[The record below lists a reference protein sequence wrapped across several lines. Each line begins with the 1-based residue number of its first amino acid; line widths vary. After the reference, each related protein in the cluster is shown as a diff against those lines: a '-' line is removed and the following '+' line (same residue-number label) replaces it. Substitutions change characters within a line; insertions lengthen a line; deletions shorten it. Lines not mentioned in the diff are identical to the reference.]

1 MDFIHSLEIDQDKCC
16 GRLHCMR
23 VCPTQAIRVKKG
35 KAILDPL
42 LCIDCGDCILA
53 CPQNAIKSITDSM
66 RDLDRFK
73 FNVAIPSPTLFGQ
86 FQIDIKPDDI
96 VEGLITIGFDAV
108 YEISVE
114 SELINMAIRDYLD
127 EYKGPFPLVSSLCP
141 VVVRLIQVAYPNM
154 VKQIIPIQPPREI
167 AAREMK
173 KQYAK
178 KTGLKESEIGAIYLT
193 PCPAKMIAIKQPAEE
208 AKSHLDIAIS
218 ISEIYNPLFSA
229 ITKGK
234 QNDKKVNKQESL
246 HQSSTSLS
254 WVLTGGQSVSI
265 KPSRFLTVAQM
276 PNMIRIFDDI
286 EKGKIRG
293 IEFLECYA
301 CLGGCVGGSLTVEDT
316 FVARSKIQKLI
327 ASMEDDTEKVLEDAR
342 RDYRK
347 GDYYI
352 SHKLEPRENP
362 EVLVSIEEQ
371 IIKMKIRENLVRKLP
386 GIDCG
391 LCGAP
396 TCRAFAGDVSNSKAK
411 AEDCVLLSTERIQ
424 ELQDEYNTSE
434 K

>member
-1 MDFIHSLEIDQDKCC
+1 MDFVHSLEINQDKCC
-16 GRLHCMR
+16 GKLHCMR
-23 VCPTQAIRVKKG
+23 VCPTHAIRVKNG
-35 KAILDPL
+35 KAVIDPV

-53 CPQNAIKSITDSM
+53 CPQEAIKSITDSM

-86 FQIDIKPDDI
+86 FQMDIKPDDI

-108 YEISVE
+108 HEISVE
-114 SELINMAIRDYLD
+114 SELINTAIQDYLH
-127 EYKGPFPLVSSLCP
+127 EYTGPFPLISSACP

-173 KQYAK
+173 KHYAK
-178 KTGLKESEIGAIYLT
+178 ETGLKESDIGAIYLT
-193 PCPAKMIAIKQPAEE
+193 PCPSKMIAIKQPAEDV
-208 AKSHLDIAIS
+208 KSHLDLAIG
-218 ISEIYNPLFSA
+218 ISEIYNNLLSA

-234 QNDKKVNKQESL
+234 NNNGNDEKPHSL
-246 HQSSTSLS
+246 LQGRTSLS
-254 WVLTGGQSVSI
+254 WVLTGGRSESI
-265 KPSRFLTVAQM
+265 KPGRFLTVAQM
-276 PNMIRIFDDI
+276 PNIIRIFDDI

-316 FVARSKIQKLI
+316 FVARSKIQNLI
-327 ASMEDDTEKVLEDAR
+327 TSMEDEGEKVLEDAR
-342 RDYRK
+342 REYKK

-352 SHKLEPRENP
+352 SQQLEPRKNP
-362 EVLVSIEEQ
+362 DVLVSIEEQ
-371 IIKMKIRENLVRKLP
+371 IIKMKIRENLIRKLP

-396 TCRAFAGDVSNSKAK
+396 TCRAFAGDVSNGKAK
-411 AEDCVLLSTERIQ
+411 AEDCVLLSAERLK
-424 ELQDEYNTSE
+424 ELQDEYNTN
-434 K
+434 KK

>member
-16 GRLHCMR
+16 GKLHCMR
-23 VCPTQAIRVKKG
+23 VCPTNAIRVKNG
-35 KAILDPL
+35 KAILDPV

-53 CPQNAIKSITDSM
+53 CPQEAIKSITDSM
-66 RDLDRFK
+66 RDLDKFK

-86 FQIDIKPDDI
+86 FQMDIKPGDI

-108 YEISVE
+108 HEISVE
-114 SELINMAIRDYLD
+114 SELINTAIQDYLH
-127 EYKGPFPLVSSLCP
+127 EYTGPFPLISSACP

-173 KQYAK
+173 KKYMK
-178 KTGLKESEIGAIYLT
+178 ETGLKESDIGAIYLT
-193 PCPAKMIAIKQPAEE
+193 PCPSKMIAIKQPAEDV
-208 AKSHLDIAIS
+208 KSHLDLAIG
-218 ISEIYNPLFSA
+218 ISEIYNNLLSA

-234 QNDKKVNKQESL
+234 NNNGDDEKPHLRLQGR
-246 HQSSTSLS
+246 TSLS

-276 PNMIRIFDDI
+276 PNIIRIFDDI
-286 EKGKIRG
+286 EKGKIKD

-316 FVARSKIQKLI
+316 FVARSKIQNLI
-327 ASMEDDTEKVLEDAR
+327 ALIEDEGDKVLEDAR
-342 RDYRK
+342 REYKK

-352 SHKLEPRENP
+352 SQQLEPRKNP
-362 EVLVSIEEQ
+362 DVLVSIEEQ

-396 TCRAFAGDVSNSKAK
+396 TCRAFAEDVSNSKAK
-411 AEDCVLLSTERIQ
+411 PEDCVLLSTERIR
-424 ELQDEYNTSE
+424 ELQDEYNTD
-434 K
+434 KK